1 MLDIKFIRENTDI
14 VKKDLERRKDEEKLK
29 MVDELLEKDKEYREL
44 LQAEQELRHKR
55 NDLTAIITV
64 AVEKRFINDIRSIE
78 RGIKRMKNE

>member
-1 MLDIKFIRENTDI
+1 MGVNRDGESVTQVEIIKVDN
-14 VKKDLERRKDEEKLK
+14 KKK
-29 MVDELLEKDKEYREL
+29 
-44 LQAEQELRHKR
+44 